1 MGKNLAGKTALIVA
15 VLVVF
20 AFGIVGI
27 PHGSLAQSIKDR
39 IHLGLDLKG
48 GTHLVLEVHVAE
60 AVASATD
67 RDVARIEDAFQK
79 AGITGATVGK
89 TDPSRPQTIV
99 VSGIPPAKL
108 ADARSI
114 LQSNEYSSYDVTVAA
129 DGTATLTMKLAAIRD
144 LETRTLDTSIET
156 IRERIDKLGVTE
168 PVIQK
173 YGLGENQI
181 LVELPGIDNSAEVE
195 EVIQSTAKLS
205 IHAVTGG
212 PYESDQAALQANGGT
227 IPADSMLVRGS
238 GSAGAPEMVWLLK
251 RVSEVEGTDFRDA
264 QPSQDQNGRPNIR
277 FTLTTEAGDR
287 FYKYT
292 EAHTASSATP
302 GSMAIVLDNKVRE
315 VAGIQS
321 AIRDNGEITG
331 GFTQQQAND
340 LSLMLRTGALPA
352 SISFLET
359 RTVGPSLGATSIHQG
374 VIAAIAGML
383 AVMIFMLIYYR
394 GAGINADLALI
405 LNLIILLGFM
415 GYTGSTLTLPGIAG
429 VILTIGMGVDS
440 NVLIFERIR
449 EELQGGQDGCYGGA
463 AGVCACLGDH
473 YRYPRDD
480 DRIGDDPVSVRVGSG
495 ARICCNAGVRLVCQP
510 VYRGAGLARHLRRD
524 SAEEAARRGT
534 FDLKRVFSCPFPVV
548 RGGADRLMCRNK
560 G

>member
-1 MGKNLAGKTALIVA
+1 MGKNLAGKSAFIVA
-15 VLVVF
+15 VLVIF
-20 AFGIVGI
+20 CFGIVGI
-27 PHGSLAQSIKDR
+27 PHGGLTQSIKDR

-89 TDPSRPQTIV
+89 TDPARPQTIV
-99 VSGIPPAKL
+99 VSGVPPAKL
-108 ADARSI
+108 SDARSI
-114 LQSNEYSSYDVTVAA
+114 LQTNEYSSYDVVITA
-129 DGTATLTMKLAAIRD
+129 DGNATLTMKPSAIRD

-156 IRERIDKLGVTE
+156 IRERIDKLGVAE

-181 LVELPGIDNSAEVE
+181 LVELPGIDNAAEVE

-227 IPADSMLVRGS
+227 IPADSMLVRGT

-277 FTLTTEAGDR
+277 FNLTTEAGDR

-321 AIRDNGEITG
+321 AIRDSGEITG

-359 RTVGPSLGATSIHQG
+359 RTVGPTLGATSIHQG
-374 VIAAIAGML
+374 IVAAIAGML

-394 GAGINADLALI
+394 GAGINADLALM

-449 EELQGGQDGCYGGA
+449 EELRAGKTAAAAVQQGFAHAWVTIIDTHVTTIVSAMILFLFGSGPVRGFAVTLAFGLFANLFTAVLVSRVIFDAILQKKQRGA
-463 AGVCACLGDH
+463 ALS
-473 YRYPRDD
+473 
-480 DRIGDDPVSVRVGSG
+480 I
-495 ARICCNAGVRLVCQP
+495 
-510 VYRGAGLARHLRRD
+510 
-524 SAEEAARRGT
+524 
-534 FDLKRVFSCPFPVV
+534 
-548 RGGADRLMCRNK
+548 
-560 G
+560 

>member
-20 AFGIVGI
+20 CFGIVGI
-27 PHGSLAQSIKDR
+27 PHGSLAQTIKDR

-60 AVASATD
+60 AVGSATD

-89 TDPSRPQTIV
+89 TDPARPQTIV

-108 ADARSI
+108 SDARSM
-114 LQSNEYSSYDVTVAA
+114 LQSNEYASYDVVTTA
-129 DGTATLTMKLAAIRD
+129 DGNSTLTMKMAAIRD

-181 LVELPGIDNSAEVE
+181 LVELPGISNSAEVE

-212 PYESDQAALQANGGT
+212 PFATDQEALQANGGVLPPDAVLMKG
-227 IPADSMLVRGS
+227 IA
-238 GSAGAPEMVWLLK
+238 SANSPEAVYVLK
-251 RVSEVEGTDFRDA
+251 RASEVEGTDFRDA
-264 QPSQDQNGRPNIR
+264 QPSQDQNGRPNIT

-292 EAHTASSATP
+292 SEHQASSATP

-315 VAGIQS
+315 VAGIYS
-321 AIRDNGEITG
+321 AIRDRGEITG
-331 GFTQQQAND
+331 GFTRQQAED

-359 RTVGPSLGATSIHQG
+359 RTVGPTLGATSIHQG
-374 VIAAIAGML
+374 VVAAIAGML
-383 AVMIFMLIYYR
+383 AVMAFMLVYYR

-449 EELQGGQDGCYGGA
+449 EELHLGKTAAAAVQQGFGHAWIPIVDTHVTTIVS
-463 AGVCACLGDH
+463 AGILFLF
-473 YRYPRDD
+473 
-480 DRIGDDPVSVRVGSG
+480 GSG
-495 ARICCNAGVRLVCQP
+495 P
-510 VYRGAGLARHLRRD
+510 VKGFAVTLTFGLLA
-524 SAEEAARRGT
+524 
-534 FDLKRVFSCPFPVV
+534 
-548 RGGADRLMCRNK
+548 
-560 G
+560 